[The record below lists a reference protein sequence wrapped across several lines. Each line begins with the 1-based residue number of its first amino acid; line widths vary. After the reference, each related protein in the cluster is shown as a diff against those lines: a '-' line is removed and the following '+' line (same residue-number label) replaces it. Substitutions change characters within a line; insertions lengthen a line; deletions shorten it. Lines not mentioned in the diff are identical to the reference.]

1 MIAHSPASERLSDVE
16 AARLPE
22 YELDS
27 EYILAA
33 AAAGF
38 MSGRTSSDSAGVALK
53 HESLPGPDGPEM
65 GVFLGALAPAGL
77 LCADISKIRS
87 HDRQGRC
94 FGSRETVWKLVRK
107 FRVSGLLLGC
117 FGGWETKGGN
127 QETCGKL
134 TYLDTRNSLSGVRE
148 REILRKRVG
157 NRWETQRFGTMS
169 AVSSLFPHNF
179 PLMET
184 PKPFLGARN
193 IRETCRKHH
202 DS

>member
-1 MIAHSPASERLSDVE
+1 MNVDKDVLLIQARELQRRDYGVLLFLLIDVNLTVSCQYTEGERSGCKHQRRRDLPVAE
-16 AARLPE
+16 NAR
-22 YELDS
+22 
-27 EYILAA
+27 
-33 AAAGF
+33 
-38 MSGRTSSDSAGVALK
+38 
-53 HESLPGPDGPEM
+53 H
-65 GVFLGALAPAGL
+65 GALGYNN
-77 LCADISKIRS
+77 

-169 AVSSLFPHNF
+169 AVSSPFPQNF
-179 PLMET
+179 PLTET